1 MQYVRIY
8 YTDMVH
14 YHGMGGNVMA
24 MLLSHY
30 DDVMGGQGGKIGDF

>member
-14 YHGMGGNVMA
+14 YHVMGENVVA
-24 MLLSHY
+24 MLLSRY
-30 DDVMGGQGGKIGDF
+30 DDVIGRQGGKIGDF